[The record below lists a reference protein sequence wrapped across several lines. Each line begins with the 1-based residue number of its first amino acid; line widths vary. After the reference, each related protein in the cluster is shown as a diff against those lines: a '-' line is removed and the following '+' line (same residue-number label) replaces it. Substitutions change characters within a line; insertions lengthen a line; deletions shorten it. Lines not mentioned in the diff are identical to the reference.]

1 KCPLHTTGSTTTERP
16 SIKTDSPLLY
26 EMTSPSDKRFTS
38 DVTPINHHAPTTLL
52 RKARPREPQRTLKT
66 STISP
71 KTANELMIKHFEH
84 FGQ

>member
-1 KCPLHTTGSTTTERP
+1 MP
-16 SIKTDSPLLY
+16 SIKTDRPLLY
-26 EMTSPSDKRFTS
+26 EMTSPSGQALHLRCH
-38 DVTPINHHAPTTLL
+38 PINHHAPTTLL
-52 RKARPREPQRTLKT
+52 GKHGSLASHNELSRL